1 MKKLTLNELVSD
13 IMEEDGISVR
23 KMAKKADVSPRII
36 QEIRSKKKTNINL
49 STFFKLMEASGMKII
64 IKDNAT
70 EKETILN

>member
-1 MKKLTLNELVSD
+1 
-13 IMEEDGISVR
+13 MEEDGISVR